1 MAQIGLAPEKARGDR
16 WCWAEEPGRCPAQ
29 GGRAGAHCRERRL
42 AVSVWAGPT
51 AAAVAHLGS
60 LGHAK
65 GFGTFWG
72 WGPWCPYPLAKASW
86 CGKLARWG
94 RVEKNNFSPAE
105 VGVGS
110 GLRACPAHHILR
122 ASGPRGTGSGSEG
135 RAGGTK
141 RFPSRQ
147 RKKCTKTMTAQRSK
161 SQFKA

>member
-1 MAQIGLAPEKARGDR
+1 MQELRARERVAQIGLAPEKARGDR

-94 RVEKNNFSPAE
+94 RVKKTTSLQQRLEWGRGYAPVQPITSSEHQGPGGLGRAVRGGQEVPRGSPA
-105 VGVGS
+105 G
-110 GLRACPAHHILR
+110 
-122 ASGPRGTGSGSEG
+122 RG
-135 RAGGTK
+135 RNVLK
-141 RFPSRQ
+141 Q
-147 RKKCTKTMTAQRSK
+147 
-161 SQFKA
+161 